1 MVARAVLT
9 AVNRN
14 CSAYG
19 ALQWAATE
27 IGAILVVLNPAYS
40 PAELKRAINLVE
52 ASTLV
57 VVPSLR
63 GVSYIDSLHELL
75 PSLSSASAATGDK
88 TILQDENLPSLQ
100 RVVMVDNL
108 SNRPSRWESSSLL
121 ARQGKTF
128 ADAMDALNGRAIDYR
143 DLLGS
148 SKSKPPEKVLNSDVI
163 NLQLT
168 SGTTGKPKAVALTS
182 RNLLNNGIA
191 IGDTLQFSPEDVLC
205 NVPPLFRKSSALLE
219 CITATDRS
227 AYQTALDSCWA
238 IWPRGRT
245 VRL

>member
-1 MVARAVLT
+1 M
-9 AVNRN
+9 
-14 CSAYG
+14 
-19 ALQWAATE
+19 
-27 IGAILVVLNPAYS
+27 VLNPAYS
-40 PAELKRAINLVE
+40 PPELKRAINLVE

-63 GVSYIDSLHELL
+63 GVSYLESLHELM
-75 PSLSSASAATGDK
+75 PSLSSTLAATGDK
-88 TILQDENLPSLQ
+88 TILQDENMPSLK

-108 SNRPSRWESSSLL
+108 SDRPSRWESSSLL
-121 ARQGKTF
+121 AQQGKTF

-143 DLLGS
+143 DLVGS

-191 IGDTLQFSPEDVLC
+191 IGDTLKFTPEDVLC
-205 NVPPLFRKSSALLE
+205 NVPPLFRKSFGL
-219 CITATDRS
+219 C
-227 AYQTALDSCWA
+227 
-238 IWPRGRT
+238 
-245 VRL
+245 

>member
-1 MVARAVLT
+1 MYAH
-9 AVNRN
+9 RN
-14 CSAYG
+14 CSSYG

-52 ASTLV
+52 ATTLV

-63 GVSYIDSLHELL
+63 GVSYIESLHELM
-75 PSLSSASAATGDK
+75 PSLSSTAASKGDR
-88 TILQDENLPSLQ
+88 TILHDENMPSLQ

-108 SNRPSRWESSSLL
+108 SDRPKNWESSSML
-121 ARQGKTF
+121 AQQGRTF
-128 ADAMDALNGRAIDYR
+128 SDAMSALNGRAIDYR

-148 SKSKPPEKVLNSDVI
+148 SKSRPAEEVLNSDVI

-191 IGDTLQFSPEDVLC
+191 IGDTLKLTPKDVLC
-205 NVPPLFRKSSALLE
+205 NVPPLFRKL
-219 CITATDRS
+219 ATILRERIPTD
-227 AYQTALDSCWA
+227 DK
-238 IWPRGRT
+238 
-245 VRL
+245 RL